1 MKHKKLLSLLLLL
14 LTAATGAWAAE
25 PRVYDSGNVD
35 LRDLAEGDILKAGVN
50 LYNVINEWDE
60 LVLENGRFTNNGGL
74 ATYRIGL
81 NPSWLNAIGENG
93 LIVQSNGSRFTPVTE
108 AGKAG
113 NAWIVLQIADQN
125 DGGDDYKQV
134 IIGGYDDPSVPVTT
148 NVAVGDSTF
157 TEAKFAM
164 PGENTSV
171 QYEIVRDMSVDMVA
185 QVGDG
190 TNGLSFRVKEQ
201 DNHYMPVALTPLQ
214 ILALISVRDSLEHKT
229 LVLGQDYYGLIYQVN
244 ENGQPQNEGVTLADF
259 DFAPGLYAVKAIG
272 QTDGEYDGES
282 PLSNTFRLYVGYP
295 VTVDAGGFAT
305 YYKDE
310 NLFVEQEDAEL
321 YTIDSVTDSTAVL
334 SSKIG
339 IAPAFTPLM
348 VHNKGTQTLTILLIP
363 TEDQADVVT
372 AADQFKGVLADSTFT
387 AEAMEGFEFYVCN
400 GFDFVW
406 VKDAGTIPA
415 FRCWLQIPV
424 ESEEA
429 GQQQQP
435 EGNVRRIVFPSEETS
450 IHNSQFTID
459 NGAVYD
465 LQGRKVNGQSSMVNG
480 QLKKGVYILNGKKVV
495 K

>member
-14 LTAATGAWAAE
+14 LTAATGAWATE
-25 PRVYDSGNVD
+25 PRVYDSGDVD
-35 LRDLAEGDILKAGVN
+35 LRDLAEGDILKAGVSLN
-50 LYNVINEWDE
+50 KNTNGSDE
-60 LVLENGRFTNNGGL
+60 LVLEAGR
-74 ATYRIGL
+74 YL
-81 NPSWLNAIGENG
+81 NDGVSSSFQTTVFPTQIGENG
-93 LIVQSNGSRFTPVTE
+93 LIEVFSQLFTPVTE

-113 NAWIVLQIADQN
+113 NAWIVLQIEEK
-125 DGGDDYKQV
+125 DYYKRF
-134 IIGGYDDPSVPVTT
+134 IIGGYDDPVVPVTT

-164 PGENTSV
+164 PGEDASV

-185 QVGDG
+185 KVGDG
-190 TNGLSFRVKEQ
+190 TNGLGFRVKEQ
-201 DNHYMPVALTPLQ
+201 DNQYVPVELTPLQ
-214 ILALISVRDSLEHKT
+214 ILGLISVRDSLEHKT
-229 LVLGQDYYGLIYQVN
+229 LVFDQDYYGLIYQVN
-244 ENGQPQNEGVTLADF
+244 ENGQPQNEGVSLDEF

-272 QTDGEYDGES
+272 QSDSFYDGES
-282 PLSNTFRLYVGYP
+282 PLSNTFRLYVGYQI
-295 VTVDAGGFAT
+295 TVDAGGFAT

-415 FRCWLQIPV
+415 NKCWLQIPV

-429 GQQQQP
+429 GQQQEQL
-435 EGNVRRIVFPSEETS
+435 NVRRIVFPSETTGISEELRVKS
-450 IHNSQFTID
+450 EEFAPATI
-459 NGAVYD
+459 YD
-465 LQGRKVNGQSSMVNG
+465 LQGRRVNGQSSMVNG
-480 QLKKGVYILNGKKVV
+480 QLKKGVYIKNGKKVV

>member
-25 PRVYDSGNVD
+25 PRVYDSGDVD
-35 LRDLAEGDILKAGVN
+35 VRELAEGDILKAGVSLN
-50 LYNVINEWDE
+50 NVTNESDE
-60 LVLENGRFTNNGGL
+60 LVLEAGRYLENGSPQSYQKVF
-74 ATYRIGL
+74 Y
-81 NPSWLNAIGENG
+81 PSQLDQIGENG
-93 LIVQSNGSRFTPVTE
+93 LLNINDDLYTPVTE
-108 AGKAG
+108 AGMAG
-113 NAWIVLQIADQN
+113 NAWIVMQIEDK
-125 DGGDDYKQV
+125 GTYKSF
-134 IIGGYDDPSVPVTT
+134 IIGGCDDPTVVPVTT

-164 PGENTSV
+164 PGEDASV

-190 TNGLSFRVKEQ
+190 TNGLGFRVKEQ
-201 DNHYMPVALTPLQ
+201 DNQYVPVELTPLQ

-229 LVLGQDYYGLIYQVN
+229 LVLNEDYYGLIYQVN
-244 ENGQPQNEGVTLADF
+244 ENGQPQNEGVSLDEF

-272 QTDGEYDGES
+272 QPDSFYDGES

-429 GQQQQP
+429 GQQQP
-435 EGNVRRIVFPSEETS
+435 EGNVRRIVFPSETTGISEELRVKS
-450 IHNSQFTID
+450 EEFAPATI
-459 NGAVYD
+459 YD
-465 LQGRKVNGQSSMVNG
+465 LQGRRVNGQSSMVNG

>member
-25 PRVYDSGNVD
+25 PRVYDSGDVD
-35 LRDLAEGDILKAGVN
+35 LRDLAEGDILKAGVSLN
-50 LYNVINEWDE
+50 KNTNGSDE
-60 LVLENGRFTNNGGL
+60 LVLEAGR
-74 ATYRIGL
+74 YL
-81 NPSWLNAIGENG
+81 NDGVSSSFQTTVFPTQIGENG
-93 LIVQSNGSRFTPVTE
+93 LIEVFSQLFTPVTE

-113 NAWIVLQIADQN
+113 NAWIVLQIEEK
-125 DGGDDYKQV
+125 DYYKRF
-134 IIGGYDDPSVPVTT
+134 IIGGYDDPVVPVTT

-164 PGENTSV
+164 PGEDASV

-185 QVGDG
+185 KVGDG
-190 TNGLSFRVKEQ
+190 TNGLGFRVKEQ
-201 DNHYMPVALTPLQ
+201 DNQYVPVELTPLQ
-214 ILALISVRDSLEHKT
+214 ILGLISVRDSLEHKT
-229 LVLGQDYYGLIYQVN
+229 LVFDQDYYGLIYQVN
-244 ENGQPQNEGVTLADF
+244 ENGQPQNEGVSLDEF

-272 QTDGEYDGES
+272 QSDSFYDGES
-282 PLSNTFRLYVGYP
+282 PLSNTFRLYVGYQI
-295 VTVDAGGFAT
+295 TVDAGGFAT

-424 ESEEA
+424 ESEEP
-429 GQQQQP
+429 GQQQ
-435 EGNVRRIVFPSEETS
+435 EVLNVRRIVFPSEETS
-450 IHNSQFTID
+450 IHNSQFTIDNSQFTID